1 MLASLQGAKTLLA
14 EHPGEE
20 TSRERPNFS
29 LVSLPRD
36 GLQPCLPPSKYPCIP
51 VEILAD
57 HVHLHCVCTT
67 CFCCWAFGEA
77 VASCCRGQGAGREGV
92 RTGLCCR
99 LCFKQWGLLLPPPT
113 SCSSSTAGCVF
124 AVKQRWREE
133 YVCNYM
139 FLCWIR
145 GARRR
150 LRAGASK
157 GESKG
162 CSSASFP
169 LSRALLVLWPFS
181 GRAKSK
187 APGRSH
193 CHTFARGPDFGHG
206 RTNCCV
212 ARCRGAEPTVLICS
226 TSLLSGSSESW
237 KLFWGRAAGSFERC
251 GQKVFLLGASLAA
264 VCQQQASKTVAFLPG
279 SGNAAALLKTWL
291 IDRHRTPSFFRQ
303 RWPCT
308 RRGA

>member
-1 MLASLQGAKTLLA
+1 MA

-113 SCSSSTAGCVF
+113 SCSSSTAGCIF
-124 AVKQRWREE
+124 AVKQRWGEE

-237 KLFWGRAAGSFERC
+237 SSFGEELLAVLKGVDRKCSFWALPWQLSVSSRLPKQWLSCLE
-251 GQKVFLLGASLAA
+251 VVMPLL
-264 VCQQQASKTVAFLPG
+264 CSKPG
-279 SGNAAALLKTWL
+279 SLTDIGHPPFSGK
-291 IDRHRTPSFFRQ
+291 